1 MTVGFWRQVLASYL
15 FAYIAVLS
23 VVLGAMLQVM
33 IAHLSGARWFDGL
46 RPLAMRIVGAMPLVA
61 ILALPFLLASHVL
74 YPWADL
80 ARIPPDVRDVV
91 ARKQAWLNV
100 PFFIVRGLVYLAV
113 WSVIA
118 ELLRR
123 RDENDPSMRAISAVG
138 LILVGLTLTF
148 ASFDWVMSLEP
159 SWYSTVYGVYVF
171 AGGILA
177 SLALMAFLTYRR
189 IPNQP
194 PSIDPNLPDLRVP
207 ESERRKASLGKL
219 IFTFAIFW
227 AYIWFSQ
234 YIIIWIGNLPSEVP
248 WYSSRTHTGW
258 VALTVIAV
266 LGQFAIPF
274 LALIGYS
281 AKRRERVLALT
292 GACIVCAHVID
303 NFWLVMPSV
312 FPASFHV
319 SWTDVVAI
327 LLVGGLTIAAANAR
341 SAPRSSIA

>member
-1 MTVGFWRQVLASYL
+1 MIVGFWQQVLASYL

-23 VVLGAMLQVM
+23 IVLGAMLQIM
-33 IAHLSGARWFDGL
+33 ISHLSGARWFEGL
-46 RPLAMRIVGAMPLVA
+46 RPLAVRIVGAMPFVA
-61 ILALPFLLASHVL
+61 ILALPFLLGVHLL

-91 ARKQAWLNV
+91 ARKHAWLNI
-100 PFFIVRGLVYLAV
+100 PFFIARGVAYLVA
-113 WSVIA
+113 WCVIA
-118 ELLRR
+118 ELIRR
-123 RDENDPSMRAISAVG
+123 RDENDPSMRRISAIGIIV
-138 LILVGLTLTF
+138 VGLTLTF

-177 SLALMAFLTYRR
+177 SLALMAFVTYRGM
-189 IPNQP
+189 PNR
-194 PSIDPNLPDLRVP
+194 SSSVDPNLPDLRAP
-207 ESERRKASLGKL
+207 ESERQKASLGKL

-234 YIIIWIGNLPSEVP
+234 YIVIWIGNLPSEVP

-274 LALIGYS
+274 LALIGYT

-292 GACIVCAHVID
+292 GACILFAHVID

-312 FPASFHV
+312 FPTSFHV
-319 SWTDVVAI
+319 SWTDAAAI
-327 LLVGGLTIAAANAR
+327 LLVGGLTIYAARAR